1 MPRFRYKAR
10 DDEGRSISGEVNIAG
25 EEELRKRLENNG
37 FYLVQFSIA
46 SGNIFSDDIAER
58 FQRVSLK
65 DLYSFTLQLSNTVGS
80 GVPLLT
86 SLNSIVEG
94 CKNKKLISIVD
105 NIVVDLRSGSSLSK
119 ALSKYSKLFSEFY
132 INMVELGESSGKLS
146 HILNILAEYIKKE
159 MVIKNRV
166 RSALIYPIVV
176 VVVGSCLIGYI
187 LTFIMPQFAE
197 IFARE
202 KVLLPLPTIIL
213 LSLSDAVVRFWYVF
227 IGLFIGFI
235 FGFRLFA
242 RSDYGRLIIDQ
253 LKLKIP
259 VVGNVVKKVCAKR
272 FIDGLSLLYVS
283 GFPLLGAIKIV
294 KSMLSNKHLEKI
306 IDALWVHISTGKD
319 FASYLWL
326 CDFFPPN
333 IVTMIRSGEETGT
346 LDKMLE
352 KISAIYHDEVNNA
365 IDGLISAFEIA
376 VILMLGSIVAFAV
389 MAIMF
394 PIFSLSRIVTGR

>member
-25 EEELRKRLENNG
+25 EEELRKRLENSG

-132 INMVELGESSGKLS
+132 ISMVELGESSGKLS